1 MSHLIN
7 KPAIVGTIGAPDGSM
22 VRPSSAEG
30 TKRFTRFVGL
40 VTAVLGGALVAAP
53 ARVGPMMALTDPTAT
68 RLIGL
73 ADLALVPGL
82 VAGRPQWPW
91 LAGRA
96 VLNLVIAGHLL
107 TLARDAERPRFPRAV
122 AAAFGAITVGDVRGI
137 AALRRSVTDDR
148 HKARWTA

>member
-1 MSHLIN
+1 MSRLTN
-7 KPAIVGTIGAPDGSM
+7 KPAIAGAAGAPGGSM
-22 VRPSSAEG
+22 VRPFSAEG
-30 TKRFTRFVGL
+30 TKRFTRFAGL
-40 VTAVLGGALVAAP
+40 VTAVVGGALVAAS

-82 VAGRPQWPW
+82 VVGRPQWPW

-122 AAAFGAITVGDVRGI
+122 AAALGAITVGDIRGI
-137 AALRRSVTDDR
+137 AALRRHATNDR
-148 HKARWTA
+148 HTARWTA

>member
-1 MSHLIN
+1 MSCLTN
-7 KPAIVGTIGAPDGSM
+7 KPAISGAAGTPGGSP

-30 TKRFTRFVGL
+30 TKRFTRIVGV
-40 VTAVLGGALVAAP
+40 VTAVVGGALVAAP
-53 ARVGPMMALTDPTAT
+53 ARVGPVMALTDPTAT

-82 VAGRPQWPW
+82 VVGRPQWPW

-107 TLARDAERPRFPRAV
+107 ALARDAERPRFPRAV
-122 AAAFGAITVGDVRGI
+122 AAAFGAITVGDIRST
-137 AALRRSVTDDR
+137 AALRWHATDDR
-148 HKARWTA
+148 HDARWTA